1 VSFDN
6 KDKYKIDAL
15 LKEFSEVRAEV
26 RTYEILQIMCIFI
39 SVLSFASL
47 FTVGVVTA
55 QPILIFIAPAISI
68 FLILMSMV
76 MLSYTTICGLRG
88 TQIENKIKKILGEP
102 IIEWEQTV
110 GIYNSIKDNKLIQ
123 KVGKYWVILA
133 SLAVIMGISAVIIG
147 VSFGFVT
154 YYDKLDI

>member
-15 LKEFSEVRAEV
+15 LKEFSEVRAEI
-26 RTYEILQIMCIFI
+26 RTYEILQIMCILI

-68 FLILMSMV
+68 FLIL
-76 MLSYTTICGLRG
+76 IR
-88 TQIENKIKKILGEP
+88 
-102 IIEWEQTV
+102 
-110 GIYNSIKDNKLIQ
+110 
-123 KVGKYWVILA
+123 
-133 SLAVIMGISAVIIG
+133 
-147 VSFGFVT
+147 
-154 YYDKLDI
+154 